1 MFLDYRDFQADVIAS
16 KMATALRF
24 DGRVVVVTG
33 AGSGLGRAYAVE
45 FARRGAKVVVNDLG
59 VSRAGEGSNSQAADK
74 VVAEIRA
81 AGGQAVANYNSA
93 EQGDK
98 IIQTAIDSFGRVD
111 VVINNAGILRDVTLL
126 KMTEQDWDLVYR
138 VHVKG
143 TFNVTRAAWPYFRKQ
158 QYGRVINT
166 SSDAGLFGNFGQ
178 TNYSSAKMA
187 IHGFTLAAAKEG
199 GKANIKVNTICP
211 TAASRMTE
219 GVLSPDVLEL
229 FVPSKVAQLVVI
241 LAHES
246 APVTGAVIES
256 GGGLTAMLRWQRAKG
271 YIFLEPFTA
280 EDLVK
285 QWHEITNF
293 EEGVDYPVDPFDT
306 LGKYMSM
313 REEAASKRA
322 KL

>member
-1 MFLDYRDFQADVIAS
+1 
-16 KMATALRF
+16 MATALRF
-24 DGRVVVVTG
+24 DGRVAVVTG
-33 AGSGLGRAYAVE
+33 AGSGLGRAYARE

-111 VVINNAGILRDVTLL
+111 IVVNNAGILRDVTLL
-126 KMTEQDWDLVYR
+126 KMTEQDWDMVYR
-138 VHVKG
+138 VHMKG
-143 TFNVTRAAWPYFRKQ
+143 TFSVTRAAWPHFRKQ

-199 GKANIKVNTICP
+199 EKSNIKVNTVCP

-229 FVPSKVAQLVVI
+229 FVPDKVAQLVVV

-246 APVTGAVIES
+246 TPVTGTVMES
-256 GGGLTAMLRWQRAKG
+256 GGGLTAMLRWQRSKG

-285 QWHEITNF
+285 QWADVTNF

-306 LGKYMSM
+306 LGKYMNM
-313 REEAASKRA
+313 RAEATSTRA